1 MSVKAKCNF
10 DCQVLIDACG
20 KLHLPLEGGEA
31 SKQKASFV
39 FSYDHDIKLEEP
51 VFLQY
56 VPAMMDLWQNASIQA
71 AFDRRR
77 EFQLVS

>member
-1 MSVKAKCNF
+1 
-10 DCQVLIDACG
+10 LIDACE

-31 SKQKASFV
+31 SQQKANFV
-39 FSYDHDIKLEEP
+39 FGYDHDIKLEEP

-56 VPAMMDLWQNASIQA
+56 VPAMIDLWKNSSIQA

-77 EFQLVS
+77 EFQLVSSSTFIFYSSLA